1 MGMVM
6 TITRQWTVFSKLKH
20 YLFDCPTFWRRKPA
34 FQCPHC
40 GKEYRCYWD
49 GNDCGGKINVCH
61 ACAADYERLG
71 AWNETSNAS
80 LTGGRAV
87 SPVPVEAQVREQT
100 R

>member
-6 TITRQWTVFSKLKH
+6 TITRRWTVLSKLKH

-40 GKEYRCYWD
+40 GKKYRCYWD

-61 ACAADYERLG
+61 ACAAEYERLG
-71 AWNETSNAS
+71 AWNETSNANV
-80 LTGGRAV
+80 TGLA
-87 SPVPVEAQVREQT
+87 PAQET
-100 R
+100 TK